1 MQCPNCSS
9 LRTKPT
15 RTIPS
20 RQRRDGRV
28 YRYRECHECKTPFS
42 TLEVWHT
49 EAKEQDRE
57 KKEAAKCP
65 VVAIPMAAPA
75 SNLYD
80 LEGELEQGLPHAVEC
95 IITAISPKTK
105 NPDRVKVDAAKWL
118 IEDRRKWRIQSAAQ
132 ANSAGQTPEDPAMA
146 QLASILRLV
155 PDEEA
160 S

>member
-1 MQCPNCSS
+1 MQCPNCAS
-9 LRTKPT
+9 LRTKPV
-15 RTIPS
+15 RTIPAK
-20 RQRRDGRV
+20 QRRDGRV
-28 YRYRECHECKTPFS
+28 YRSRQCHECQANFS
-42 TLEVWHT
+42 TLEIWHT
-49 EAKEQDRE
+49 EAKDQDRE

-75 SNLYD
+75 STLYD
-80 LEGELEQGLPHAVEC
+80 LEGELERGLPHAVEC
-95 IITAISPKTK
+95 IVLAVSPGTT
-105 NPDRVKVDAAKWL
+105 PDKIKVDAAKWL
-118 IEDRRKWRIQSAAQ
+118 IDDRRKWRIQTATQ